1 MALALF
7 LRVSNHGEHEPNH
20 DGFGLFVMKEYLVLV
35 GWLRILLT
43 VAKPPKLMTAS
54 TNPKGKASEPY

>member
-1 MALALF
+1 
-7 LRVSNHGEHEPNH
+7 
-20 DGFGLFVMKEYLVLV
+20 MKEYLVLV